1 VSKVSIKN
9 FKSIKHL
16 EFNSKKFNIFIG
28 EPNTGKSN
36 ILEAIGLFSIK
47 YLSKT
52 ELKHKLKLLI
62 RFDSAINLFYDNQ
75 TSLEIEVKI
84 GNFNLKVKAVENDNI
99 SIDLNSSSYCV
110 LDAYGNVKDL
120 KQEDINEKMSIKFYR
135 FRKLYKFPKKTFS
148 FLLPP
153 DGENLLTILSTNNK
167 IHNLVNNLLEE
178 KGLKI
183 ALDEGESKIKIL
195 KLNSSKTIL
204 YPYSILS
211 DTFQRMIFYL
221 TAIKS
226 NKNSILVFEE
236 PETHTF
242 PYYTKYLAEVIALD
256 DLNNQYF
263 ISTHNIYFLNSLL
276 EKANKDD
283 LAVFI
288 VYYKN
293 YETKIRELSYEEKMR
308 ILEEGKDVFFNIE
321 QFIEE

>member
-1 VSKVSIKN
+1 MSKVSIKN

-47 YLSKT
+47 YLSET
-52 ELKHKLKLLI
+52 ELRHKLKLLI

-84 GNFNLKVKAVENDNI
+84 GSFNLKVKAVENDNI

-135 FRKLYKFPKKTFS
+135 FRKLYKFPKKVFS
-148 FLLPP
+148 SLLPP

-178 KGLKI
+178 RGLKI

-195 KLNSSKTIL
+195 GN
-204 YPYSILS
+204 YS
-211 DTFQRMIFYL
+211 FY
-221 TAIKS
+221 
-226 NKNSILVFEE
+226 
-236 PETHTF
+236 
-242 PYYTKYLAEVIALD
+242 
-256 DLNNQYF
+256 
-263 ISTHNIYFLNSLL
+263 STQASVQNLF
-276 EKANKDD
+276 
-283 LAVFI
+283 
-288 VYYKN
+288 
-293 YETKIRELSYEEKMR
+293 
-308 ILEEGKDVFFNIE
+308 
-321 QFIEE
+321 

>member
-1 VSKVSIKN
+1 MSKVSIKN

-16 EFNSKKFNIFIG
+16 EFNSKKFNIF
-28 EPNTGKSN
+28 
-36 ILEAIGLFSIK
+36 
-47 YLSKT
+47 
-52 ELKHKLKLLI
+52 I

-110 LDAYGNVKDL
+110 LDAYGNLKDL

-135 FRKLYKFPKKTFS
+135 FRKLNKFPKKVFS
-148 FLLPP
+148 SLLP
-153 DGENLLTILSTNNK
+153 L
-167 IHNLVNNLLEE
+167 
-178 KGLKI
+178 
-183 ALDEGESKIKIL
+183 
-195 KLNSSKTIL
+195 
-204 YPYSILS
+204 
-211 DTFQRMIFYL
+211 
-221 TAIKS
+221 
-226 NKNSILVFEE
+226 
-236 PETHTF
+236 
-242 PYYTKYLAEVIALD
+242 
-256 DLNNQYF
+256 
-263 ISTHNIYFLNSLL
+263 SLL